1 MGGLKLLHSTAKTG
15 KRQMQTDG
23 GINRWHMW
31 RAHKPFLNSISSTSW
46 TFGESSGFLVIRYRS
61 AGARLW
67 KTHKGT
73 HSLSP
78 FHTLH
83 SLRGITQTS
92 WDLIKKKKE
101 EKNSIKRLL
110 CEDTAGRRT
119 EGMMREK
126 EETWKRHQDFS
137 EDKKKGGKKS
147 MFHFSPLFGFIFP
160 MWPCTTGEGEEKQNT
175 ARKSGKGHENEITH
189 ILKNSVY
196 LTSEKTIKP
205 HWCYDSTDLSSSS
218 ARLRESADSIVF
230 LPFSHSSLIFQFSTC
245 DFLSDI
251 SPSAL
256 FSNEESS
263 PKWASHNKT
272 FKSTP

>member
-137 EDKKKGGKKS
+137 EDKKKGEKKNQCS
-147 MFHFSPLFGFIFP
+147 IFLLYLVSFSPCGP
-160 MWPCTTGEGEEKQNT
+160 APQGK
-175 ARKSGKGHENEITH
+175 ARKSRTQRERVGKGTRMK
-189 ILKNSVY
+189 L
-196 LTSEKTIKP
+196 LTS
-205 HWCYDSTDLSSSS
+205 
-218 ARLRESADSIVF
+218 
-230 LPFSHSSLIFQFSTC
+230 
-245 DFLSDI
+245 
-251 SPSAL
+251 
-256 FSNEESS
+256 
-263 PKWASHNKT
+263 
-272 FKSTP
+272 

>member
-23 GINRWHMW
+23 VINRWHMW

-137 EDKKKGGKKS
+137 EDKKKGGKNQCS
-147 MFHFSPLFGFIFP
+147 IFLLYLVSFSPCGP
-160 MWPCTTGEGEEKQNT
+160 APQGK
-175 ARKSGKGHENEITH
+175 ARKSRTQWERAREWNYSHPKEQCIPDKWKNNKTPLMLRQHRSEQQLCPSERICRLYRVSA
-189 ILKNSVY
+189 ILS
-196 LTSEKTIKP
+196 
-205 HWCYDSTDLSSSS
+205 
-218 ARLRESADSIVF
+218 
-230 LPFSHSSLIFQFSTC
+230 
-245 DFLSDI
+245 
-251 SPSAL
+251 L
-256 FSNEESS
+256 FSNLPVFHLWFSEWRF
-263 PKWASHNKT
+263 PFCFIFKWRI
-272 FKSTP
+272 FP

>member
-1 MGGLKLLHSTAKTG
+1 MEGSTG
-15 KRQMQTDG
+15 D
-23 GINRWHMW
+23 MW

-83 SLRGITQTS
+83 SLRGITRTS
-92 WDLIKKKKE
+92 WDLIKKKRE
-101 EKNSIKRLL
+101 EKKTVWRD
-110 CEDTAGRRT
+110 CCVRTRRA
-119 EGMMREK
+119 EEQRE
-126 EETWKRHQDFS
+126 WCV
-137 EDKKKGGKKS
+137 KKKRPENDIRTLVKTKKGGGKKS

-196 LTSEKTIKP
+196 LTSEKHNKTPLMLRQHRSEQQLCPSERI
-205 HWCYDSTDLSSSS
+205 CRLYRVSAILS
-218 ARLRESADSIVF
+218 
-230 LPFSHSSLIFQFSTC
+230 
-245 DFLSDI
+245 
-251 SPSAL
+251 L
-256 FSNEESS
+256 FSNLPVFHLWFSEWHF
-263 PKWASHNKT
+263 PFCFIFKWRI
-272 FKSTP
+272 FP

>member
-137 EDKKKGGKKS
+137 EDKKKGGKKINVPFFS
-147 MFHFSPLFGFIFP
+147 SIWFHFPHVALHHRG
-160 MWPCTTGEGEEKQNT
+160 
-175 ARKSGKGHENEITH
+175 RRGKAEH
-189 ILKNSVY
+189 
-196 LTSEKTIKP
+196 SEKE
-205 HWCYDSTDLSSSS
+205 WER
-218 ARLRESADSIVF
+218 AREWNY
-230 LPFSHSSLIFQFSTC
+230 SH
-245 DFLSDI
+245 
-251 SPSAL
+251 
-256 FSNEESS
+256 
-263 PKWASHNKT
+263 PKEQCIPDKWKT
-272 FKSTP
+272 Q

>member
-126 EETWKRHQDFS
+126 EETWKRHRDFS
-137 EDKKKGGKKS
+137 EDKKKGGGKS

-189 ILKNSVY
+189 ILKSSVY
-196 LTSEKTIKP
+196 LTSEKHNKTPLMLRQHRSEQQLCPSERI
-205 HWCYDSTDLSSSS
+205 CRLYRVSAILS
-218 ARLRESADSIVF
+218 
-230 LPFSHSSLIFQFSTC
+230 
-245 DFLSDI
+245 
-251 SPSAL
+251 L
-256 FSNEESS
+256 FSNLPVFHLWFSEWRF
-263 PKWASHNKT
+263 PFCFIFKWRI
-272 FKSTP
+272 FP